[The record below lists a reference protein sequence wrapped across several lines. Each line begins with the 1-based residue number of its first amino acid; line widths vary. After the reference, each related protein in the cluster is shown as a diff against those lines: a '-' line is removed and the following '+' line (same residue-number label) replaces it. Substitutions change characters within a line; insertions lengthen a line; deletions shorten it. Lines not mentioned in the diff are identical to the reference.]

1 MTVEGRLQAVTD
13 GLWVAETGLRF
24 LGMPFSAR
32 MTVAALP
39 GGLWLHSPVPL
50 EPLKADLDRLGPVIW
65 RVAPNLM
72 HHLYQGPYQAAYPD
86 SRLAAPAELARKR
99 PDLRIDQRLE
109 DPLPAWDGAIEGRAI
124 AGNKTLQE
132 TVFLHRDSRT
142 LILTDTAVNIG
153 PAEHWSLRLYARL
166 NGCYDRLA
174 LSAMLK
180 MLYRDRKA
188 ARASLDAVLD
198 LDFDRVIPAHGA
210 IVASGGKDALARAFA
225 WLK

>member
-1 MTVEGRLQAVTD
+1 MVDSRLTALAD

-24 LGMPFSAR
+24 IGMPFSAR

-39 GGLWLHSPVPL
+39 SGLWLHSPVPL
-50 EPLKADLDRLGPVIW
+50 DPVKADLDRLGPVAW

-72 HHLYQGPYQAAYPD
+72 HHLYQAPYQAAYPD
-86 SRLAAPAELARKR
+86 SLLAAPAALARKR
-99 PDLRIDQRLE
+99 PDLRIDRPLE
-109 DPLPAWDGAIEGRAI
+109 DPLPAWDGAITGLAI
-124 AGNKTLQE
+124 AGNPTLQE

-153 PAEHWSLRLYARL
+153 PAHHWSLRLYARL
-166 NGCYDRLA
+166 NRCYDRLA

-188 ARASLDAVLD
+188 ARASVDQVLA
-198 LDFDRVIPAHGA
+198 LDFDRVVPAHGA
-210 IVASGGKDALARAFA
+210 IVPSGGKDALARAFA
-225 WLK
+225 WLR